1 MTAVYIIL
9 AVLGTVLVLYLVFI
23 VGPTI
28 LSFDKIFGK
37 KSAEPLEG
45 RDIANS
51 YFAPFE
57 QMMRDAVARVEKNFE
72 LQRVRITSYDGLDL
86 CADYIDRKSDKT
98 VAFFHGYSASPL
110 VNFGAHTEYFTERG
124 YNVLLVFQR
133 AHSVSGGENCTLGVL
148 ERYDVL
154 SWVDWIDKT
163 PAKNAVLYGISMG
176 ASTIAY
182 TAQNIKSE
190 KIKALILDCGYTS
203 PYIQIYRDCVRR
215 HLPGKLI
222 LPIIRIMFRRRFK
235 EELKMNTADALKNNK
250 IPALFL
256 HGKADQTVP
265 YNDSQVNYDACASKK
280 KLLLPDGLHHTLSFS
295 TGSDDLRAEVFEFT
309 EQQFI

>member
-1 MTAVYIIL
+1 MTALYIFL
-9 AVLGTVLVLYLVFI
+9 GVLGTALILYLVFI

-37 KSAEPLEG
+37 KSAEPLKG

-57 QMMRDAVARVEKNFE
+57 QMMRDAVARVEKNYE
-72 LQRVRITSYDGLDL
+72 LQRVKTTSYDGLDL
-86 CADYIDRKSDKT
+86 YADYIDRESDNT

-110 VNFGAHTEYFTERG
+110 VNCGAHAEYFAERG

-133 AHSVSGGENCTLGVL
+133 AHSVSGGEYCTLGII
-148 ERYDVL
+148 ERRDVQ

-176 ASTIAY
+176 ASTIEYA
-182 TAQNIKSE
+182 AQDIKSE
-190 KIKALILDCGYTS
+190 KIKALVLDCGYTS

-222 LPIIRIMFRRRFK
+222 LPLLDIMFKRRFK
-235 EELKMNTADALKNNK
+235 ENLKMNTADALKNNK

-256 HGKADQTVP
+256 HGKADETVP
-265 YNDSQVNYDACASKK
+265 YEDSQINYDACGGKK

-295 TGSDDLRAEVFEFT
+295 TCGDELRAEIFEFI
-309 EQQFI
+309 ESQFI

>member
-9 AVLGTVLVLYLVFI
+9 AVLAAVLVLYIVFI
-23 VGPTI
+23 VGPSI

-57 QMMRDAVARVEKNFE
+57 QMMRDAVARVEKTYE
-72 LQRVRITSYDGLDL
+72 LQRVKITSYDGLDL
-86 CADYIDRKSDKT
+86 YADYIDRKSDKT

-110 VNFGAHTEYFTERG
+110 VNFGPHTEYFAERG

-133 AHSVSGGENCTLGVL
+133 AHSVSGGEYCTLGVS
-148 ERYDVL
+148 ERFDVL

-176 ASTIAY
+176 ASTIEYA
-182 TAQNIKSE
+182 AKEIKSE
-190 KIKALILDCGYTS
+190 KIKALVLDCGYLS
-203 PYIQIYRDCVRR
+203 PYLQIYRDCKRR
-215 HLPGKLI
+215 RLPGKLI
-222 LPIIRIMFRRRFK
+222 MPILSVMFRRK
-235 EELKMNTADALKNNK
+235 LHEDLKMNTAEALKNNR

-256 HGKADQTVP
+256 HGKADMTVP
-265 YNDSQVNYDACASKK
+265 YNDSQVNYDACESKK

-295 TGSDDLRAEVFEFT
+295 TGSDEMRAEIFEFI
-309 EQQFI
+309 EENFD

>member
-23 VGPTI
+23 IGPTI

-57 QMMRDAVARVEKNFE
+57 QMMRDAVARVEKNYE
-72 LQRVRITSYDGLDL
+72 LQRVKITSYDGLDL
-86 CADYIDRKSDKT
+86 YADYIDRKSDKT

-110 VNFGAHTEYFTERG
+110 VNCGTHTEYFAERG

-148 ERYDVL
+148 ERHDVL
-154 SWVDWIDKT
+154 SWVDWLDAT
-163 PAKNAVLYGISMG
+163 GAKNVVLYGISMG
-176 ASTIAY
+176 ASTIEYA
-182 TAQNIKSE
+182 APEIKSG
-190 KIKALILDCGYTS
+190 KVRALVLDCGYTS

-215 HLPGKLI
+215 RLPGRLI
-222 LPIIRIMFRRRFK
+222 LPILRIMFRSRFK
-235 EELKMNTADALKNNK
+235 EDLKMDTADGIKNNK

-256 HGKADQTVP
+256 HGKADKTVP
-265 YNDSQVNYDACASKK
+265 YNDSQINYDACGSKK

-295 TGSDDLRAEVFEFT
+295 TGSDEMRAEIFEFI
-309 EQQFI
+309 EAQFI